1 MIQVLFYGLIAAVL
15 SAAGG
20 AWYGYDHGRQVER
33 TRTQLESL
41 DKLVEAKKQETEWRE
56 AYVAANA
63 LYVGQQQAI
72 LLADRGLRE
81 LGQRMR
87 DRTPTAADLSRHSAQ
102 ALGRYA
108 EGAERDL
115 DRCADL
121 VGRLAGEAAGAAAA
135 ARSLDAGFPAKPAPD
150 GPLKL
155 LPNKAP

>member
-1 MIQVLFYGLIAAVL
+1 MINLLFYGLIAAVV

-20 AWYGYDHGRQVER
+20 AWFGYDHGRQTER

-41 DKLVEAKKQETEWRE
+41 KTLEAARKQESEWRE

-72 LLADRGLRE
+72 LMADRGMRE
-81 LGQRMR
+81 LSQRLR
-87 DRTPTAADLSRHSAQ
+87 DRTPTAADLSRFASQ
-102 ALGRYA
+102 ALSRYA

-135 ARSLDAGFPAKPAPD
+135 ARSLDSAFPAKRAPE
-150 GPLKL
+150 GPLKV
-155 LPNKAP
+155 LPAPTP